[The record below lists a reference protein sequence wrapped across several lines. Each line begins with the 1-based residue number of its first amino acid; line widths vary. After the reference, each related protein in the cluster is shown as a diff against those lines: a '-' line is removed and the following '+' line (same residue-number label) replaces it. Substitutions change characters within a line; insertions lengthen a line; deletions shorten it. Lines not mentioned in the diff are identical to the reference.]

1 MLAYCCRP
9 CQPHPRESRRVSSA
23 CRQRRSSASREK
35 GPPQPAAS
43 SRRLRGGVLASLVL
57 LLLLLHAQPCRL
69 LQQRKH
75 FGTGSKGRRFVQA
88 SLGPLGGARGGAL
101 VSATAGTTR
110 DCLIAALEWRGEHV
124 EIADTGGLLMDDK
137 ELGPL
142 ALQLR
147 DQVAFA
153 LQQAACA
160 VLVVDGRAGVQS
172 DDEYLA
178 EMARHLKLPVVLCVN
193 KMENPKTAATEAQV
207 FWRLGLGEPLACS
220 AATGTGVGELLDK
233 CMDLMAKLGK
243 PSSRPSLRTTKS
255 SMEGLREHV
264 TVALVGRPNAG
275 KSRLLNRLLDCQR
288 SVVSPLPGTT
298 RDAVDEFVM
307 RGEQL
312 YCLVDTAGIRRAS
325 MIRRNSSG
333 DLQMAARAKTAAL
346 RADVCLLVIDA
357 SVGLTHQD
365 VNLAKMLEALGRAV
379 VVVLNKWDVALQT
392 EAFKQNE
399 AVDYVRR
406 VLFPVHWAE
415 VLFVSAETGSGVAK
429 IWSAVD
435 AAAQQHKRRL
445 TTALLNFVV
454 RDAVAVFPPPLTK
467 DGKRGKI
474 YLAQQVASEVPTMV
488 VFCNKGEFFPEAYR
502 RYLDFAVDL
511 SGQAPAYH
519 ATVPETAENA
529 QQAALTA

>member
-1 MLAYCCRP
+1 MRE
-9 CQPHPRESRRVSSA
+9 RESANTAEGRLPGDGRMQGSPSASKCLNALFEIIRKQICRFPKPAAITPQLCRRVCLLGRPNVGKSA
-23 CRQRRSSASREK
+23 LFNRIC
-35 GPPQPAAS
+35 
-43 SRRLRGGVLASLVL
+43 
-57 LLLLLHAQPCRL
+57 
-69 LQQRKH
+69 
-75 FGTGSKGRRFVQA
+75 FG
-88 SLGPLGGARGGAL
+88 GPLGGARGGAL

-435 AAAQQHKRRL
+435 AAAQQ
-445 TTALLNFVV
+445 
-454 RDAVAVFPPPLTK
+454 
-467 DGKRGKI
+467 
-474 YLAQQVASEVPTMV
+474 VPTMV

-502 RYLDFAVDL
+502 RYLDFAVRSAFKMTGTPIRVAILQSNSHCKSQALRAEKFLRWLAVQVDL